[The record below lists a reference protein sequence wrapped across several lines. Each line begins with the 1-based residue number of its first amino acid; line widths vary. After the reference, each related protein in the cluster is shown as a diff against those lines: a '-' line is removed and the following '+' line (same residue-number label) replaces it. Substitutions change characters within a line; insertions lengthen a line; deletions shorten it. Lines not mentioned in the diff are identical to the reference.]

1 MLHIY
6 VVLSAEQTVLDVFEA
21 ETVYCVRET
30 LTGAALVAE
39 QGEGTLDDLEHFLLA
54 RKYVREHTALRSA
67 LAPAAADIDRVA
79 ALFLADN
86 AERALAD
93 TASAVV
99 AHILVPVESA
109 LAQTACA
116 DGAGLFD
123 LTDLAAAAF
132 GEVVRRHAL
141 ADDAKV
147 VQIGLD
153 AVVRAAADGD
163 LELVR
168 QPDVVPALVEALV
181 DGTRKRDRVDQTVL
195 AGRALA
201 GDDGANL
208 RAGAAGLKTVLREE
222 GAERLDIGERDALHL
237 DGQTGGHGDLA
248 AAELLCRVYDRADLV
263 RLKAAVSRD
272 DARVEAVRRGFVVQE
287 TESLDPFDVL
297 GGRKRAVHAH

>member
-1 MLHIY
+1 MPFCCIY
-6 VVLSAEQTVLDVFEA
+6 YVFLSAEQSVLDVFEA

-99 AHILVPVESA
+99 AHLLVPVKSA

-123 LTDLAAAAF
+123 LADLAAAAF

-141 ADDAKV
+141 ADDAEV

-168 QPDVVPALVEALV
+168 
-181 DGTRKRDRVDQTVL
+181 
-195 AGRALA
+195 
-201 GDDGANL
+201 
-208 RAGAAGLKTVLREE
+208 
-222 GAERLDIGERDALHL
+222 
-237 DGQTGGHGDLA
+237 
-248 AAELLCRVYDRADLV
+248 
-263 RLKAAVSRD
+263 
-272 DARVEAVRRGFVVQE
+272 
-287 TESLDPFDVL
+287 
-297 GGRKRAVHAH
+297 